1 MVRRRLI
8 KLLHSKDARNFVRGL
23 MDGLLT
29 VLGIMIGA
37 SATGSTTIVLLTTLS
52 GGLAGAFGNMAGALV
67 AEEIDVSAC
76 FELLEKKMEAKK
88 GWLTNTRL
96 FRKTKKE
103 AHKKSMIDGAATLL
117 GVSIT
122 VWPFVVLPFETAFLT
137 SLALSLSTLFFV
149 GYSLQTISKKKAVY
163 MGFKVALL
171 GLLTALVAESV
182 RFVLH
187 A

>member
-1 MVRRRLI
+1 MVSRRLI
-8 KLLHSKDARNFVRGL
+8 KLLRSKDARNFVRGL

-37 SATGSTTIVLLTTLS
+37 SATGSSTIVLLTTLS

-76 FELLEKKMEAKK
+76 FELLENKMSAKK

-96 FRKTKKE
+96 FRKSKKE
-103 AHKKSMIDGAATLL
+103 AYRKSMIDGVATLA
-117 GVSIT
+117 GICIAI
-122 VWPFVVLPFETAFLT
+122 WPFVVLPFETAFLT
-137 SLALSLSTLFFV
+137 SLALSLSVLFFV
-149 GYSLQTISKKKAVY
+149 GYFLQSVSKKKAFF
-163 MGFKVALL
+163 MGVKVAML
-171 GLLTALVAESV
+171 GMLTALVAESV
-182 RFVLH
+182 KVILH